1 MTNRDR
7 SVQKTTVVETGLSD
21 FHKKVVTVLK
31 TTFPKQGPTVINY
44 RNYKKYNENVFKS
57 DLREELQRIEP
68 LDLNYSSFETAF
80 DRVLDK
86 HDPIKKKF
94 VRANDKP
101 FMTRVLRKATMLR
114 SRLRNKYNEDRTA
127 KNWNN
132 FRKQRNS
139 CVKLFRK
146 EKRNYYNSLD
156 ISLVTDN
163 KKFWTTVKP
172 FFSDKSQSQNKI
184 VLTEGER
191 IISDDVEVAETM
203 NEFFVTVTDSLGIN
217 ENFIDE
223 NLTDEVT
230 DPVEKAVKKFSNHPS
245 ILKIKGHY
253 QNAGPFVF
261 QKFAPGT
268 VDKEVKDLNPKKAT
282 THKNI
287 PPNILK
293 SNSDVCVEPLT
304 QIFNDCIENSTFPDE
319 LKCAD
324 VTPLPKNGP
333 TNTRTNFRPISVLP
347 TVSKLFERIMDKQI
361 VAYITT
367 FLSSLLCG
375 FRKGYS
381 AQHALVRLLEKF
393 KISLDEGGKAGAVMM
408 DLSKAFDCIRHD
420 LLIAKLH
427 AYGFSHEAL
436 TLINDYLTNRQQRV
450 KVNGSFSSWKDLTR
464 GVPQGSVL
472 GPLLFNI
479 YINDLLLFIQ
489 NSDICNYADDTTIY
503 SCDKSLDKIT
513 HKLENDCNVALKCFA
528 DNFMKLNADKC
539 HLLVLGQRCDDS
551 VSVKIGN
558 TDVVTSSEEK
568 LRGVHI
574 DSKLSFDH
582 HVSKLCQKARNKL
595 YAFARISPYMDQKK
609 LRNLMRAFISSQ
621 FQYCP
626 LIWMF
631 HSRQLDQKINK
642 IQERA
647 LRITYKDTE
656 STYSELLQKD
666 CAVTIHTKNLQIL
679 MTEMYKTKNELN
691 PLFMQEIFRENTTR
705 YNLRSNNEFTQP
717 RVRSVCNGTESVRF
731 KGPQLWQTLPPII
744 RNSENLVSL
753 KIRLKIGSEKTVLA
767 DYAAYSFQTWA
778 ICEDC
783 F

>member
-1 MTNRDR
+1 M
-7 SVQKTTVVETGLSD
+7 
-21 FHKKVVTVLK
+21 VVTVLK

-57 DLREELQRIEP
+57 DLQQELQKIEP
-68 LDLNYSSFETAF
+68 LDLNYSSFATAF

-86 HDPIKKKF
+86 HAPVKKKY
-94 VRANDKP
+94 VRVNDKP
-101 FMTRVLRKATMLR
+101 FMTRALRKATMLR

-127 KNWNN
+127 ENWNN

-146 EKRNYYNSLD
+146 EKRNYYNNLD

-163 KKFWTTVKP
+163 KKFWKTVKP
-172 FFSDKSQSQNKI
+172 FFSEKSQSQNKI

-191 IISDDVEVAETM
+191 IISDDFEVAETM
-203 NEFFVTVTDSLGIN
+203 NELFVTVTDSLGIN

-223 NLTDEVT
+223 NPTDGVT

-245 ILKIKGHY
+245 ILKIKSHY
-253 QNAGPFVF
+253 QNVGPFVF
-261 QKFAPGT
+261 QKVAPGT
-268 VDKEVKDLNPKKAT
+268 VDKEVRNLNPKKAT

-287 PPNILK
+287 PPKILK
-293 SNSDVCVEPLT
+293 YNSDVCVEPLT

-324 VTPLPKNGP
+324 VTSLPKNGP
-333 TNTRTNFRPISVLP
+333 TNTRTKFRPISVLP

-361 VAYITT
+361 VAYITP

-393 KISLDEGGKAGAVMM
+393 KISLDEGGKAGAVLM

-503 SCDKSLDKIT
+503 SCDRNLDNIT
-513 HKLENDCNVALKCFA
+513 HQLENDCNVALKWFA

-551 VSVKIGN
+551 VTVKIGN
-558 TDVVTSSEEK
+558 TDVVNSSEEK
-568 LRGVHI
+568 LLGVHI

-582 HVSKLCQKARNKL
+582 HVSKLCQKASNKL
-595 YAFARISPYMDQKK
+595 YALARISPYMDQNK
-609 LRNLMRAFISSQ
+609 LRNLMRAFITSQ

-631 HSRQLDQKINK
+631 HSRQLNQKINK

-679 MTEMYKTKNELN
+679 MTEMYKN
-691 PLFMQEIFRENTTR
+691 
-705 YNLRSNNEFTQP
+705 
-717 RVRSVCNGTESVRF
+717 
-731 KGPQLWQTLPPII
+731 
-744 RNSENLVSL
+744 
-753 KIRLKIGSEKTVLA
+753 
-767 DYAAYSFQTWA
+767 
-778 ICEDC
+778 
-783 F
+783 